1 MQVLPWGPHVG
12 SRAALFFEA
21 HCRQKTLPSKEED
34 SVTGFGCGLW
44 F

>member
-1 MQVLPWGPHVG
+1 MQVLPWGPLRWVQG
-12 SRAALFFEA
+12 STFFEA

>member
-1 MQVLPWGPHVG
+1 MQVLPWTQRGGP
-12 SRAALFFEA
+12 RAALFLRPMA
-21 HCRQKTLPSKEED
+21 DKKTLPSKEED

>member
-12 SRAALFFEA
+12 SRAALFLRPIA
-21 HCRQKTLPSKEED
+21 DKKTLPSKEED